1 MALCPDCVAKSM
13 MFSRELQSNFRITLK
28 TCVSTV
34 FGEIPK
40 MDAIR
45 LFPLM
50 WTIQATTSISRTV
63 NLMLPKL
70 SQGFVEEF
78 WEDLFGLS

>member
-1 MALCPDCVAKSM
+1 
-13 MFSRELQSNFRITLK
+13 
-28 TCVSTV
+28 
-34 FGEIPK
+34 